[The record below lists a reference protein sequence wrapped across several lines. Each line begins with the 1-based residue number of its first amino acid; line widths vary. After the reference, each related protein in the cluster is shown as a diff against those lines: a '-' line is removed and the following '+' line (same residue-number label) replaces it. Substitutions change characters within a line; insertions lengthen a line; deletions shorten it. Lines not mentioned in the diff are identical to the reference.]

1 MAPQTKHNLND
12 SKAGITPT
20 NPPANL
26 NASLTRKVGSYRL
39 VLDVDSHGTATCIA
53 YRNDRAV
60 TRVRAASHSTALT
73 EARRNV
79 RNARKAGGL

>member
-1 MAPQTKHNLND
+1 MGHPSTTTSMFGNTT
-12 SKAGITPT
+12 SSPSVRKAGT
-20 NPPANL
+20 
-26 NASLTRKVGSYRL
+26 YRL

-53 YRNDRAV
+53 YRNDRCV